1 MGLAPVA
8 GRKIDEK
15 NGGRSSFPRPN
26 GHDRCRSRRKRLS
39 SVPPSRHQ
47 VLRPLW
53 RNDLEQS
60 PPVRSHLGYP
70 QLPSRQCLSGFAE
83 ALWPVVSRR
92 HGNCQPQAR
101 GMSPNHARLVA
112 LATAARPWASAPGG
126 GRGGRFAGRQD
137 FLITMAEAW
146 HRLAHDL
153 ENIERPADCVEA
165 ACVERG
171 EKR

>member
-1 MGLAPVA
+1 
-8 GRKIDEK
+8 
-15 NGGRSSFPRPN
+15 
-26 GHDRCRSRRKRLS
+26 
-39 SVPPSRHQ
+39 
-47 VLRPLW
+47 
-53 RNDLEQS
+53 
-60 PPVRSHLGYP
+60 
-70 QLPSRQCLSGFAE
+70 
-83 ALWPVVSRR
+83 
-92 HGNCQPQAR
+92 
-101 GMSPNHARLVA
+101 MSPNHARLVA